1 MKNKQM
7 IVALLAGSLSLATNV
22 KAGDPPDAVPAP
34 PPPGQAQPPAQ
45 PGAPGQNTQEH
56 RRADAAPDHSCLGA
70 TDVIGRPVRNDV
82 GEHLGTVHD
91 LIVNLEQ
98 DTARFAI
105 IRCGGTLGI
114 GATRVAIP
122 LKDLKWSGEEK
133 LFTVGATKEQIQSAP
148 AVPTGGWAFAAN
160 QEWTRKVYR
169 FYGDPSKS
177 DLSELSR
184 PGSTE
189 PADSREF
196 VRDILPPEPAIGP
209 QNLLPEP
216 AIGPVNKPPA
226 ADPVNKLL
234 LPIMVSDGQLLAKVN
249 EIIAQYASPATGGS
263 VQAAVQEGVV
273 TLAGKV
279 PAATQKLDLETRIK
293 ALNGV
298 VSLFDDQLVASNE

>member
-22 KAGDPPDAVPAP
+22 KAADPPGAVPAP

-45 PGAPGQNTQEH
+45 PGPPGQSQPGQNTQEH
-56 RRADAAPDHSCLGA
+56 RRADAALDKSCLGA
-70 TDVIGRPVRNDV
+70 TDVIGRPVRNDA

-91 LIVNLEQ
+91 LIVNLDK

-148 AVPTGGWAFAAN
+148 AVPTGGWAFAVN
-160 QEWTRKVYR
+160 QEWTRKVDR

-189 PADSREF
+189 PAGSREF

-209 QNLLPEP
+209 E
-216 AIGPVNKPPA
+216 NKPLA

-234 LPIMVSDGQLLAKVN
+234 LPAMVGDGELLAKVN
-249 EIIAQYASPATGGS
+249 QIIAQYASPATGGN
-263 VQAAVQEGVV
+263 VQAAVQQGVV
-273 TLAGKV
+273 SLSGKV